1 MDFGCGIGSSIKEV
15 IKFKPKKITG
25 IDISDY
31 AIENCKEEINECLI
45 VGNASKLE
53 LPDNTFDLVISLNTL
68 HNLFVYDLENAIS
81 EINRVKKNNS
91 YICVES
97 YRTEEEKAN
106 LLYWQVTCESFYNP
120 DEWEWLFKK
129 LDYTGDYSFIYFE

>member
-1 MDFGCGIGSSIKEV
+1 
-15 IKFKPKKITG
+15 
-25 IDISDY
+25 
-31 AIENCKEEINECLI
+31 